1 MNFNLKTVK
10 HWKNGVKVAHFTNTR
25 ISDGSYGYAYPPS
38 RSLMTLHKPNF
49 LSFTVTLE
57 RTLNSI
63 FLTDG
68 KYWNSISMLYRR
80 KKCRSWLQSY
90 LSLLTQVIRLNRFPS
105 QWTQLEFGQVIE
117 FSLFVV
123 INLRESLL
131 VTIKSNGY
139 ISTRYKAG
147 EISKCMTVLFAFT

>member
-1 MNFNLKTVK
+1 MNFDLKSVK
-10 HWKNGVKVAHFTNTR
+10 HWKNWVKVANFIN
-25 ISDGSYGYAYPPS
+25 ISDGSYGSAYLPS

-49 LSFTVTLE
+49 LSFTLTLE
-57 RTLNSI
+57 RTMSTI
-63 FLTDG
+63 FGTDG
-68 KYWNSISMLYRR
+68 KYKNSMSMLYKR

-123 INLRESLL
+123 INLRESLP

-139 ISTRYKAG
+139 ISTRYNAR